1 MSGPKIDGV
10 WKTPSSVY
18 AKINGEWK
26 IAAQTYSKIDGEWK
40 ETTLSSPPAKP
51 TLNWYS
57 TGKFIIVGYDSS
69 LVYEE
74 SLVSGS
80 GTAILDTSTGIY
92 TLSGANSAFNVV
104 AKYAIGA
111 LPSSP
116 AYMERKAI
124 TQTFVAECNYVS
136 QNCTRDASYSAS
148 STNTTQ
154 THVGDTSNCAPYS
167 CGGISGPF
175 GPNGTNQCTC
185 FNQFTGNSFVV
196 GGGLCPGDPWYICN
210 GNRCCY
216 NYTTTVYSCPAGGTL
231 SGTTCVREESYDC
244 SYWESCFRED
254 PVPSGYTKNGGE
266 WWKVI
271 N

>member
-1 MSGPKIDGV
+1 MSGPKIDGE
-10 WKTPSSVY
+10 WKTPASVY
-18 AKINGEWK
+18 VKIGGFWK
-26 IAAQTYSKIDGEWK
+26 IAAQTYSKIDGVWK

-57 TGKFIIVGYDSS
+57 TGKFIILGYDSS
-69 LVYEE
+69 LVYEA

-80 GTAILDTSTGIY
+80 GTATLDTSTGIY

-104 AKYAIGA
+104 ARYAVGA
-111 LPSSP
+111 LPSDA

-124 TQTFVAECNYVS
+124 TQTFVAQCNYIS
-136 QNCTRDASYSAS
+136 RTCTRDASYSAS
-148 STNTTQ
+148 TT
-154 THVGDTSNCAPYS
+154 TITETYVGDQSNCAPYS
-167 CGGISGPF
+167 CPAGYFVSGPS
-175 GPNGTNQCTC
+175 PTNQCFC
-185 FNQFTGNSFVV
+185 IKPGVDSFVV
-196 GGGLCPGDPWYICN
+196 GGGLCPGSPWYVCN

-231 SGTTCVREESYDC
+231 SGTTCIRSETYDC

-254 PVPSGYTKNGGE
+254 PVPSGYTKSGGE
-266 WWKVI
+266 WWRVI